1 MAIRNKNT
9 GGARKLVAGEKGKK
23 VTPRIMAK
31 TVNLSYKPNQSS
43 RLKTLD
49 EEFRAKL
56 RIDESSKKISYS
68 LGICKDCGNRT
79 KKKAN
84 GRHEHALYPMGHP
97 ANPRK
102 AS

>member
-1 MAIRNKNT
+1 MAVKNTRT
-9 GGARKLVAGEKGKK
+9 GGARKRVAGEKGKK

-31 TVNLSYKPNQSS
+31 PLNFSYTPRKTS

-56 RIDESSKKISYS
+56 RIDESSKKISYG
-68 LGICKDCGNRT
+68 LGICKDCGNKT
-79 KKKAN
+79 KINAH